1 MSAVAETAAPVEADR
16 PLGIPCT
23 TTVVVTHNPEGA
35 ALEDDPVILWAQV
48 EFMHHEGGY
57 ATAEAVAV
65 LQAAHEAND
74 AAAGMLLGYD
84 IRYYEWSSADTT
96 TVLLGHG
103 LAQLR

>member
-1 MSAVAETAAPVEADR
+1 MSMAVEAPPTIDAAS

-23 TTVVVTHNPEGA
+23 TTVIVSHNPDRA

-84 IRYYEWSSADTT
+84 IKYHEWSSADTT